1 MHYGEDIKFGEYA
14 RISTSGIDFVSL
26 EIAYHAANRWLRF
39 SQRKYI
45 VKALERVGMTD
56 CKPAETPFQQGIRFT
71 EADMPEVPDAR
82 RISSYRKMMGIANWV
97 VRNTC
102 PEGMFAVSYL
112 SQFLSNPSE
121 KMHRQLC
128 RLFRYFKFTIEHNFE
143 GITFRVQ
150 PHHAVF
156 GQGGMIPKNQLYG
169 YVDATFS
176 TKEDS
181 RYTELWFLNGMLVE
195 KRTGKLKTGLSS
207 TENEF
212 VALSQGGITGKFIGM
227 VLDALHE
234 KQGTILIAQ
243 DNKSCVHIAE
253 NPGRLSVG
261 TKHIDVKVRWIQEAI
276 EDGTIGLVWVPR
288 HLMIADIGNQ
298 AQKYS
303 MHKAFTEALR
313 GHSLPDK
320 KPEEA
325 FQAKVKKHR
334 LSFAGHWAEGLK
346 RPRFNDEMS
355 DDDTEYEP
363 IIFE

>member
-1 MHYGEDIKFGEYA
+1 MNA
-14 RISTSGIDFVSL
+14 R
-26 EIAYHAANRWLRF
+26 
-39 SQRKYI
+39 
-45 VKALERVGMTD
+45 
-56 CKPAETPFQQGIRFT
+56 
-71 EADMPEVPDAR
+71 
-82 RISSYRKMMGIANWV
+82 
-97 VRNTC
+97 
-102 PEGMFAVSYL
+102 
-112 SQFLSNPSE
+112 
-121 KMHRQLC
+121 
-128 RLFRYFKFTIEHNFE
+128 
-143 GITFRVQ
+143 
-150 PHHAVF
+150 
-156 GQGGMIPKNQLYG
+156 
-169 YVDATFS
+169 
-176 TKEDS
+176 
-181 RYTELWFLNGMLVE
+181 
-195 KRTGKLKTGLSS
+195 LKTGLSS

-313 GHSLPDK
+313 GHSLPEK

-325 FQAKVKKHR
+325 FQVKVKKHR